1 MKDVYYNILVHRYR
15 VRLDV
20 GLALP
25 AYPIKDVV
33 VDVRFGH

>member
-1 MKDVYYNILVHRYR
+1 MKDVFYLQ
-15 VRLDV
+15 LETV

-33 VDVRFGH
+33 VDVIRFGH